1 MTRVGVASG
10 VAITAIGIG
19 MRTNTFGHGGD
30 TDPKDVAFI
39 PLTIGLAILIP
50 SLAMLL
56 SEKPEPAPKAETPKP
71 DPAVSLREQTQ
82 AKAWDLTKQA
92 AAAARAGDCPTAVK
106 LDGEVRALDADFH
119 TSVTAR
125 DAAIA
130 RCVATPTP
138 GP

>member
-1 MTRVGVASG
+1 MTRVGVATG
-10 VAITAIGIG
+10 VAITGIGIG
-19 MRTNTFGHGGD
+19 MRTEAFGHGGD

-56 SEKPEPAPKAETPKP
+56 SEKPEPKPKADDAPKP
-71 DPAVSLREQTQ
+71 DPAAQQREQTQ

-92 AAAARAGDCPTAVK
+92 AAAARAGDCPTAVR
-106 LDGEVRALDADFH
+106 LDGEVRALDADFYA
-119 TSVTAR
+119 SVTAR

-130 RCVATPTP
+130 RCLVTP
-138 GP
+138 